1 MSSDTGRSRSLAVRL
16 TETEAQQIEARA
28 ACEGEAR
35 SAYIRRIVLG
45 HVSRPLPNLAA
56 GAELLA
62 ICQSLLKVAESS
74 EPISDELREFVRQ
87 RAEMVFEI
95 LAQHGHRGTR
105 P

>member
-1 MSSDTGRSRSLAVRL
+1 MSGETGRNRSLAVRL
-16 TETEAQQIEARA
+16 TEAEAQAIQARA
-28 ACEGEAR
+28 ACEGDAP
-35 SAYIRRIVLG
+35 SAYIRRVILG

-62 ICQSLLKVAESS
+62 ICQALLKVAESPGPLS
-74 EPISDELREFVRQ
+74 TETRTFVRE

-95 LAQHGHRGTR
+95 LAQHGHRGTL